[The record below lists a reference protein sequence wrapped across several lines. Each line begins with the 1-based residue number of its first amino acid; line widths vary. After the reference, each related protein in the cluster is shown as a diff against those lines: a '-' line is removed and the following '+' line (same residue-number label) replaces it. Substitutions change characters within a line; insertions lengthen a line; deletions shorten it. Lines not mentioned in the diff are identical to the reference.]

1 MDELHEVFEIK
12 DAFHEYGCSDLCNAS
27 LALLR
32 AMGFPVKF
40 HSDTGNQKIDNFIY
54 FTVQNKSHF
63 SAQEMMYLNQIETA
77 SFLCELDYH
86 DIAVEQESSDDTIVF
101 LAVEIKSSNKDR
113 SEDSFYIS
121 QILNKTYNGF
131 VVMIVKNADHIMFCA
146 NIDEQ
151 ITCMSEWYSINSTCM
166 DLFPICAICYSYISG
181 VKTVKEFFYEMAYGF
196 SRDYIRYPES
206 YEFTTYQ
213 ALSYI
218 ENDIVDSFVSK
229 QHIKEIAEKNRNYY
243 KEKYGYDYVYPDD
256 SFEVLL
262 EEDEEWTLLELD
274 DFELTDEELDDADNE
289 DYEEDNDYEEDDDM
303 EQIDYSG
310 IDNEI
315 LNNPVKLLKW
325 LEQRDK
331 EVISGA

>member
-1 MDELHEVFEIK
+1 MDELLEVFAIK

-32 AMGFPVKF
+32 AMGYPVKF
-40 HSDTGNQKIDNFIY
+40 QNDIGNQKIENFIY
-54 FTVQNKSHF
+54 FTVQNKSHY
-63 SAQEMMYLNQIETA
+63 SAQEMMYLKQSETV
-77 SFLCELDYH
+77 SFLCELGYRDLA
-86 DIAVEQESSDDTIVF
+86 DKNESSDDTIVF
-101 LAVEIKSSNKDR
+101 LAVEINSSKKDR

-121 QILNKTYNGF
+121 QILSKTYNGF
-131 VVMIVKNADHIMFCA
+131 VILIIKNADHIMFCA

-166 DLFPICAICYSYISG
+166 DLFPICAVCYPYISG
-181 VKTVKEFFYEMAYGF
+181 VRTVKDFFCELAYGF
-196 SRDYIRYPES
+196 SRDYISYPES
-206 YEFTTYQ
+206 YEFAAYQ
-213 ALSYI
+213 ALPYI
-218 ENDIVDSFVSK
+218 EIDTVDSFVSK
-229 QHIKEIAEKNRNYY
+229 QQIKEIAEKNHNFY

-274 DFELTDEELDDADNE
+274 DFELPDEELDDDDNE
-289 DYEEDNDYEEDDDM
+289 DCDEDDGV
-303 EQIDYSG
+303 EQIDYSD
-310 IDNEI
+310 IDDET

-331 EVISGA
+331 EASSE